1 MSPTKPT
8 TASLFP
14 ALCVIEAELI
24 CVTRL
29 DNFTQYVRDTC
40 GALFDFATGFLA
52 PTFPPFLFGRK
63 ALTHASTLVDVPT
76 NSPTHLP
83 SREALAHI
91 PKEQDTPDNQQHAP
105 SYLHDHISYKA
116 CDITSL
122 VQTP

>member
-1 MSPTKPT
+1 MSSTKPT

-14 ALCVIEAELI
+14 ALCVIEAERI
-24 CVTRL
+24 RVTRL
-29 DNFTQYVRDTC
+29 DNFTQNVRDTC

-52 PTFPPFLFGRK
+52 PTSSLFLFGWK
-63 ALTHASTLVDVPT
+63 ALTHAPTLIDVPT
-76 NSPTHLP
+76 HSPTHLP

-105 SYLHDHISYKA
+105 SYLHDHISYST